1 MSLCSDV
8 YYGFNTKIEK
18 NIYLRLKL
26 DDSLKNN
33 SLGNKKVNQLSNMGY
48 FLFLEA

>member
-1 MSLCSDV
+1 MFLSCDV
-8 YYGFNTKIEK
+8 YYGFDKKNEK
-18 NIYLRLKL
+18 NINMRLKL